1 MKAEIIIGVHSKLV
15 YVTAPLGTNANT
27 MRAIARKKMN
37 NTPCP
42 DYVDTVTG
50 KTRPG
55 QWAQHLGSSAAWKDL
70 ARDAIPAKR
79 LFWSLVVI
87 PKWTK

>member
-1 MKAEIIIGVHSKLV
+1 MKAEIQTTPHVQRV
-15 YVTAPLGTNANT
+15 FVTAPLGTNANT

-42 DYVDTVTG
+42 DYVEYNGT
-50 KTRPG
+50 KRPG
-55 QWAQHLGSSAAWKDL
+55 QWAQHLGSSAAWQDL